1 MQTTEKQKTKGG
13 ALQNIAIN
21 LVIPVVIMTRFTEE
35 LGALNAILI
44 AIAFPAAY
52 GIYDLLVARR
62 KNIFSAIG
70 LASVLLTGSIG
81 IFGLGQDAVAVKEA
95 SIPLIIGLAVIGT
108 QKSGVSVMKTLF
120 GGIMD
125 MEKIRRSLRKKS
137 AEVLLEKRLI
147 LSNYMLAASFF
158 VSAALNYTLAKVIV
172 KSPAGTKEFTQEIGT
187 MTALSFPF
195 IALPMTIVLI
205 FIVYYVVRGVHVAKL
220 KVNSNS
226 IGLDFD
232 GPEGI

>member
-35 LGALNAILI
+35 LGALNAIFI

-125 MEKIRRSLRKKS
+125 MEKIRRSLRKKG
-137 AEVLLEKRLI
+137 AESLLEKRLI

-158 VSAALNYTLAKVIV
+158 VSAALNY
-172 KSPAGTKEFTQEIGT
+172 
-187 MTALSFPF
+187 
-195 IALPMTIVLI
+195 
-205 FIVYYVVRGVHVAKL
+205 
-220 KVNSNS
+220 
-226 IGLDFD
+226 
-232 GPEGI
+232 